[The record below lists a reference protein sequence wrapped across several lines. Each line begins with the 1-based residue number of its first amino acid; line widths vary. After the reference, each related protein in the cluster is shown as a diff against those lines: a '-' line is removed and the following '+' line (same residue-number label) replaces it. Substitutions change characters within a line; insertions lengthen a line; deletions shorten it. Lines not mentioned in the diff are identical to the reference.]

1 MFLQRAID
9 QFTTE
14 QQTDKFGK
22 HHIKSSFEEMTNLI
36 EKSLKETYTLI
47 KAILYG
53 RLVKIIQLKLL

>member
-1 MFLQRAID
+1 MFQIESKKQITLLIRAPIKLSMFLQRAID

-36 EKSLKETYTLI
+36 EKSLKET
-47 KAILYG
+47 
-53 RLVKIIQLKLL
+53 

>member
-36 EKSLKETYTLI
+36 EKSLKETTYTLI

-53 RLVKIIQLKLL
+53 RLVQLKLL